1 MSSLLRMENI
11 SKRYPGVLAL
21 EDVSF
26 EVAKGEVHCLLG
38 ENGAGK
44 STLMKILS
52 GALRKDIGK
61 IFIEDKEANY
71 NTPSE
76 AQKLGIGIIYQD
88 FKLIPEL
95 TAADNIF
102 LGSELMKNSFS
113 FLDKKKM
120 NELAQKALKELGEEI
135 RADIPVNKLSIAQR
149 QMIEIAKATHR
160 NIRILAM
167 DEPTASLTNSEIES
181 LFKVIRKLKSECV
194 GIIYISHRLEE
205 IFEIGDRVTVMR
217 DGKKIATTDIKN
229 TNIKNLI
236 RQMVGRELGE
246 EFPKHTANNGEEI
259 LRLENINNDK
269 LKNINL
275 KLRKGEVLGL
285 AGLVGAGRSEV
296 ARVIFGADKIERGK
310 IIFEG
315 KEQKFKSPKDAINA
329 GIALL
334 TEDRNL
340 YGLFTERSIRENVSI
355 SNLPCRQAGLSQF
368 MKGMFIDK
376 TAEKKIVGSYFDQLQ
391 IKAPTQETK
400 VENLSGGNRQK
411 VVLARWLHT
420 NSKIIIFDE
429 PTAGIDVGVKFE
441 IYNLINRLV
450 EKGIGVIV
458 ISSELPELIG
468 ISDRIIVMCEGR
480 ITGELLKKDFS
491 QERILNLATQT
502 MEKSYAF

>member
-1 MSSLLRMENI
+1 MENI
-11 SKRYPGVLAL
+11 SKHYPGVLAL
-21 EDVSF
+21 DDVSF
-26 EVAKGEVHCLLG
+26 ELGKGEVHCLLG

-52 GALRKDIGK
+52 GALKKDAGK
-61 IFIEDKEANY
+61 IFIGDKEVDY

-102 LGSELMKNSFS
+102 LGSEILKSSFS
-113 FLDKKKM
+113 FLDKRKM

-135 RADIPVNKLSIAQR
+135 RTDIPVNKLSVAQR
-149 QMIEIAKATHR
+149 QMIEIVKSTRR

-167 DEPTASLTNSEIES
+167 DEPTASLTTSEIEN
-181 LFKVIRKLKSECV
+181 LFKVIRKLKSEGV

-217 DGKKIATTDIKN
+217 DGKIITSSEIKD
-229 TNIKNLI
+229 TNIKELI
-236 RQMVGRELGE
+236 RQMVGRELAD
-246 EFPKHTANNGEEI
+246 EFPKHSVKIGEDI
-259 LRLENINNDK
+259 LNLEDINRGK

-275 KLRKGEVLGL
+275 KLRKGEILGL

-296 ARVIFGADKIERGK
+296 ARVIFGADKIEKGR
-310 IIFEG
+310 IIFDG
-315 KEQKFKSPKDAINA
+315 REQKFRSPKDAINA

-340 YGLFTERSIRENVSI
+340 YGLFMERSIRENISI
-355 SNLPCRQAGLSQF
+355 SNLSPL

-376 TAEKKIVGSYFDQLQ
+376 AAEEKAVGNYFDQLQ
-391 IKAPTQETK
+391 IKAPTQGTK

-420 NSKIIIFDE
+420 HSKIIIFDE

-441 IYNLINRLV
+441 IYSLINKLV
-450 EKGIGVIV
+450 EQGMGVIV
-458 ISSELPELIG
+458 ISSELSELIG
-468 ISDRIIVMCEGR
+468 ISDRIVVMCEGR
-480 ITGELLKKDFS
+480 ITGELMKEEFS
-491 QERILNLATQT
+491 QEKILKLATQAL
-502 MEKSYAF
+502 EKTYAD

>member
-1 MSSLLRMENI
+1 MEKI

-21 EDVSF
+21 DDVSF
-26 EVAKGEVHCLLG
+26 DVGRGEVHCLLG

-52 GALRKDIGK
+52 GALKKDAGK
-61 IFIEDKEANY
+61 IFIEHKEVSY
-71 NTPSE
+71 STPSE

-102 LGSELMKNSFS
+102 LGSELMKSSFS
-113 FLDKKKM
+113 FLDKRKM
-120 NELAQKALKELGEEI
+120 IELAQKALKELGEEI
-135 RADIPVNKLSIAQR
+135 RADIPVNKLSVAQR

-160 NIRILAM
+160 NISILAM
-167 DEPTASLTNSEIES
+167 DEPTASLTTSEIEN
-181 LFKVIRKLKSECV
+181 LFKVIRKLKGAGV

-217 DGKKIATTDIKN
+217 DGKRIATSDIKD

-236 RQMVGRELGE
+236 KQMVGRELADE
-246 EFPKHTANNGEEI
+246 YPKHTAEI
-259 LRLENINNDK
+259 KGDILSLENINCGK

-275 KLRKGEVLGL
+275 KLRKGEILGL

-296 ARVIFGADKIERGK
+296 ARVIFGADKVEGGK
-310 IIFEG
+310 IIFDG
-315 KEQKFKSPKDAINA
+315 KEQKFKSPKDAIRA

-340 YGLFTERSIRENVSI
+340 YGLFMERSIRENVSI
-355 SNLPCRQAGLSQF
+355 SNLSPF
-368 MKGMFIDK
+368 MNGIFIDEA
-376 TAEKKIVGSYFDQLQ
+376 TEKKAVINYFNQLQ
-391 IKAPTQETK
+391 IKAPTLETK

-420 NSKIIIFDE
+420 NSKVIIFDE

-441 IYNLINRLV
+441 IYNLINKLV
-450 EKGIGVIV
+450 EQGIGVIV

-468 ISDRIIVMCEGR
+468 ISDRIVVMCEGR
-480 ITGELLKKDFS
+480 ITGELDKKGFT
-491 QERILNLATQT
+491 QEKILDLATQT
-502 MEKSYAF
+502 MEKTYADQNS

>member
-1 MSSLLRMENI
+1 MPLLLRMENI

-21 EDVSF
+21 DDVSF
-26 EVAKGEVHCLLG
+26 ELEKGEVHCLVG

-52 GALRKDIGK
+52 GALNKDAGK
-61 IFIEDKEANY
+61 ILIEDKEVNY

-102 LGSELMKNSFS
+102 LGSEILKSSFS

-135 RADIPVNKLSIAQR
+135 PADVPVNKLSVAQR
-149 QMIEIAKATHR
+149 QMIEIAKATQR

-167 DEPTASLTNSEIES
+167 DEPTASLTASEMEN
-181 LFKVIRKLKSECV
+181 LFNVIRKLKSEGV

-217 DGKKIATTDIKN
+217 DGKKISTSAAGI
-229 TNIKNLI
+229 TNIGDII
-236 RQMVGRELGE
+236 RQMVGRELAD
-246 EFPKHTANNGEEI
+246 EFPKHTAVIGNEI
-259 LRLENINNDK
+259 LSLENINCGK
-269 LKNINL
+269 LKGINL
-275 KLRKGEVLGL
+275 KLHKGEVLGL

-296 ARVIFGADKIERGK
+296 ARVIFGADKIENGK

-315 KEQKFKSPKDAINA
+315 KEQKFKSPKDAINS

-340 YGLFTERSIRENVSI
+340 YGLFMERSIRENVSI
-355 SNLPCRQAGLSQF
+355 SNLSPLMNGL
-368 MKGMFIDK
+368 FIDR
-376 TAEKKIVGSYFDQLQ
+376 AEEKKAVENYFRQLQ
-391 IKAPTQETK
+391 IKAPTQETR

-441 IYNLINRLV
+441 IYNLINKLV
-450 EKGIGVIV
+450 EDGIGVIV

-468 ISDRIIVMCEGR
+468 ISDRIIVMCEGK
-480 ITGELLKKDFS
+480 ITGELEKKDFS
-491 QERILNLATQT
+491 QEKILNLATQVV
-502 MEKSYAF
+502 ERAE

>member
-11 SKRYPGVLAL
+11 SKHYPGVLAL
-21 EDVSF
+21 DNVSF
-26 EVAKGEVHCLLG
+26 EVGKGEVHCLLG

-52 GALRKDIGK
+52 GALKKDTGK
-61 IFIEDKEANY
+61 IFIEPNEVNY
-71 NTPSE
+71 STPSE

-88 FKLIPEL
+88 FKLIPDL

-102 LGSELMKNSFS
+102 LGSELIKSSFS
-113 FLDKKKM
+113 FLDKRKM
-120 NELAQKALKELGEEI
+120 NELALKALKELGEEI
-135 RADIPVNKLSIAQR
+135 RADIPVKKLSVAQR

-167 DEPTASLTNSEIES
+167 DEPTASLTTSEIEN
-181 LFKVIRKLKSECV
+181 LFKVIRKLRSEGV

-205 IFEIGDRVTVMR
+205 IFEIGDRVTIMR
-217 DGKKIATTDIKN
+217 DGKKIATSEIKE
-229 TNIKNLI
+229 TNIKYLI
-236 RQMVGRELGE
+236 KQMVGRELAD
-246 EFPKHTANNGEEI
+246 EFPKHTAKIGKEI
-259 LRLENINNDK
+259 LKLENINCGK
-269 LKNINL
+269 LKDVNL
-275 KLRKGEVLGL
+275 RLCKGEILGL

-296 ARVIFGADKIERGK
+296 ARVIFGADKVERGK
-310 IIFEG
+310 IIFDG
-315 KEQKFKSPKDAINA
+315 KEQKFKSPKDAIRT

-340 YGLFTERSIRENVSI
+340 YGLFMERSIRENVSI
-355 SNLPCRQAGLSQF
+355 SNLSPLMNGI
-368 MKGMFIDK
+368 FIDK
-376 TAEKKIVGSYFDQLQ
+376 AAEQKAVGNYFNQLQ

-441 IYNLINRLV
+441 IYNLINKLV
-450 EKGIGVIV
+450 ERGIGVIV

-480 ITGELLKKDFS
+480 ITGELDKKDFS
-491 QERILNLATQT
+491 QEKILNLATQT
-502 MEKSYAF
+502 TEKNYAD

>member
-1 MSSLLRMENI
+1 
-11 SKRYPGVLAL
+11 
-21 EDVSF
+21 
-26 EVAKGEVHCLLG
+26 
-38 ENGAGK
+38 
-44 STLMKILS
+44 MKILS
-52 GALRKDIGK
+52 GALKKDAGK
-61 IFIEDKEANY
+61 IFIGDKEVDY

-102 LGSELMKNSFS
+102 LGSEILKSSFS
-113 FLDKKKM
+113 FLDKRKM

-135 RADIPVNKLSIAQR
+135 RTDIPVNKLSVAQR
-149 QMIEIAKATHR
+149 QMIEIVKSTRR

-167 DEPTASLTNSEIES
+167 DEPTASLTTSEIEN
-181 LFKVIRKLKSECV
+181 LFKVIRKLKSEGV

-217 DGKKIATTDIKN
+217 DGKIITTSEIKD
-229 TNIKNLI
+229 TNIKELI
-236 RQMVGRELGE
+236 RQMVGRELAD
-246 EFPKHTANNGEEI
+246 EFPKHSVKIGEDI
-259 LRLENINNDK
+259 LNLEDINRGK

-275 KLRKGEVLGL
+275 KLRKGEILGL

-296 ARVIFGADKIERGK
+296 ARVIFGADKIEKGR
-310 IIFEG
+310 IIFDG
-315 KEQKFKSPKDAINA
+315 REQKFRSPKDAINA

-340 YGLFTERSIRENVSI
+340 YGLFMERSIRENISI
-355 SNLPCRQAGLSQF
+355 SNLSPL

-376 TAEKKIVGSYFDQLQ
+376 AAEEKAVGNYFDQLQ
-391 IKAPTQETK
+391 IKAPTQGTK

-420 NSKIIIFDE
+420 HSKIIIFDE

-441 IYNLINRLV
+441 IYSLINKLV
-450 EKGIGVIV
+450 EQGMGVIV
-458 ISSELPELIG
+458 ISSELSELIG
-468 ISDRIIVMCEGR
+468 ISDRIVVMCEGR
-480 ITGELLKKDFS
+480 ITGELMKEEFS
-491 QERILNLATQT
+491 QEKILKLATQAL
-502 MEKSYAF
+502 EKTYAD

>member
-1 MSSLLRMENI
+1 MEHI

-21 EDVSF
+21 DNVSF
-26 EVAKGEVHCLLG
+26 EVGKGEVHCLLG

-52 GALRKDIGK
+52 GALKKDAGK
-61 IFIEDKEANY
+61 IFIENNEVNY
-71 NTPSE
+71 STPSE

-95 TAADNIF
+95 TASDNIF
-102 LGSELMKNSFS
+102 LGSELIKSSFS
-113 FLDKKKM
+113 FLDKRKM
-120 NELAQKALKELGEEI
+120 NELALKALKELGEEI
-135 RADIPVNKLSIAQR
+135 RADIPVNKLSVAQR

-167 DEPTASLTNSEIES
+167 DEPTASLTTSEIEN
-181 LFKVIRKLKSECV
+181 LFKVIRKLKSEGV

-205 IFEIGDRVTVMR
+205 IVEIGDRVTVMR
-217 DGKKIATTDIKN
+217 DGKKIATSEIKD
-229 TNIKNLI
+229 TNIKDLI
-236 RQMVGRELGE
+236 KQMVGRELAN
-246 EFPKHTANNGEEI
+246 EFPKHTAEI
-259 LRLENINNDK
+259 GKEVLRLENINCGK
-269 LKNINL
+269 LKNINF
-275 KLRKGEVLGL
+275 KLRKGEILGL

-296 ARVIFGADKIERGK
+296 ARVIFGADKVEKGR
-310 IIFEG
+310 IIFDG
-315 KEQKFKSPKDAINA
+315 KEQKFKSPKDAIEA

-340 YGLFTERSIRENVSI
+340 YGLFMERSIRENVSI
-355 SNLPCRQAGLSQF
+355 SNLSPLMNGI
-368 MKGMFIDK
+368 FIDK
-376 TAEKKIVGSYFDQLQ
+376 AAEKKAVLSYFNQLQ

-441 IYNLINRLV
+441 IYNLINKLV

-480 ITGELLKKDFS
+480 ITGELDKKDFS
-491 QERILNLATQT
+491 QEKILNLATQST
-502 MEKSYAF
+502 EKIYAD

>member
-11 SKRYPGVLAL
+11 SKQYPGVLAL
-21 EDVSF
+21 DNVSF
-26 EVAKGEVHCLLG
+26 ELEKGEVHCLLG

-52 GALRKDIGK
+52 GALKKDAGK
-61 IFIEDKEANY
+61 ILIDESGVNY
-71 NTPSE
+71 STPSE

-102 LGSELMKNSFS
+102 LGSEIMKNSFS
-113 FLDKKKM
+113 FLDKRKM
-120 NELAQKALKELGEEI
+120 NELAQKALMELGEEI
-135 RADIPVNKLSIAQR
+135 PANVPVFKLSVAQR

-160 NIRILAM
+160 NIKILAM
-167 DEPTASLTNSEIES
+167 DEPTASLTTSEIEN
-181 LFKVIRKLKSECV
+181 LFKVIRKLKSEGV

-205 IFEIGDRVTVMR
+205 IFEIGDRITVMR
-217 DGKKIATTDIKN
+217 DGKKIGTSGIKG
-229 TNIKNLI
+229 TNIKELI
-236 RQMVGRELGE
+236 RQMVGRELAD
-246 EFPKHTANNGEEI
+246 EFPRHTAKTGDEI
-259 LRLENINNDK
+259 LKLDNINCGK

-275 KLRKGEVLGL
+275 RLHKGEILGL

-296 ARVIFGADKIERGK
+296 ARVIFGADKIEEGK

-315 KEQKFKSPKDAINA
+315 KEKRFKSPKDAIA
-329 GIALL
+329 SGIALL

-340 YGLFTERSIRENVSI
+340 YGLFMERSIRENVSI
-355 SNLPCRQAGLSQF
+355 SNLSPL
-368 MKGMFIDK
+368 MKGIFIDK
-376 TAEKKIVGSYFDQLQ
+376 AAEKKAVGNYFDQLQ
-391 IKAPTQETK
+391 VKAPTQETR

-441 IYNLINRLV
+441 IYGLMNKLV
-450 EKGIGVIV
+450 ERGIGVIV

-468 ISDRIIVMCEGR
+468 ISDRIVVMCEGR
-480 ITGELLKKDFS
+480 ITGELEREDFS
-491 QERILNLATQT
+491 QEKILDLATQVET
-502 MEKSYAF
+502 KV